1 MRTSDDVGTTELA
14 AATVIGRAAMSL
26 AARARAERAGVL
38 SLNETAVLGRL
49 ATRGPMTAGEVA
61 TQLRAQ
67 PQSLTRTFASLE
79 SAGLMRRTADPA
91 DGRQA
96 LLGITSAGRRSLKAE
111 MKPRDVWLASAMSR
125 ELTTAER
132 DLLVVAARLMERL
145 ADVDAAVAVPER

>member
-1 MRTSDDVGTTELA
+1 MRTSGDVGTTELA

>member
-79 SAGLMRRTADPA
+79 SAGLMRRTPDPA